1 MNNIIISLLL
11 ADIASKIEA
20 IDWIAVMTTIS
31 YTWDWVSDCWIN
43 YWGDNQP
50 NTSHIFG
57 KIWVENQDMAKE
69 LVEATF
75 IVAGKEIKADPRIIS
90 KFVDNL
96 VKEYIGTQWAIYNL
110 WNFQSYLANYK
121 QIKND

>member
-20 IDWIAVMTTIS
+20 IPWIVVMTKAS
-31 YTWDWVSDCWIN
+31 YAGNWIEEIYMVY
-43 YWGDNQP
+43 YWDNQESMHY
-50 NTSHIFG
+50 TFW
-57 KIWVENQDMAKE
+57 KIWEETDIAKE

-110 WNFQSYLANYK
+110 WNFQSYLANNK
-121 QIKND
+121 QI

>member
-1 MNNIIISLLL
+1 MKNIITSLLL

-20 IDWIAVMTTIS
+20 IDWIAVETIIS
-31 YTWDWVSDCWIN
+31 YTWNWIEYCN
-43 YWGDNQP
+43 IQYWGDNQE
-50 NTSHIFG
+50 TKHFAFG
-57 KIWVENQDMAKE
+57 KIWEDQDLAKQ

-75 IVAGKEIKADPRIIS
+75 TVAWKEIKADPKVIS

-110 WNFQSYLANYK
+110 WNFQSYLANNK
-121 QIKND
+121 QI